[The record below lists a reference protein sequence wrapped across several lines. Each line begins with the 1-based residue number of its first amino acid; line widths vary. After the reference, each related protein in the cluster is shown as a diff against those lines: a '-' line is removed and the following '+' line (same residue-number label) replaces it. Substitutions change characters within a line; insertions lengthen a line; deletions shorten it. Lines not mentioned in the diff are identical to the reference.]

1 MTKFIV
7 IDGDRDAPEGPAP
20 RLKSRASLMKWLSKD
35 RGAVVLML
43 IAPADLGGV
52 NRLYG
57 LDTGDALIRD
67 VRRRTARHA
76 PKGALISRFAGG
88 KVAVAVRCSCSS
100 EAATLAKK
108 FRVDAAGD
116 GPDVARNAV
125 RIGAALAP
133 MTGPGGLPAD
143 MIVEAALAS
152 YDDTLDGG
160 ISLIELDRVAEVDG
174 MAMARRALNAIKAGD
189 ARIALQPVVAADG
202 SGRVL
207 FREALM
213 RITDADGAEV
223 SAGRFMPALDRL
235 GMTEEADIAALE
247 LAFAELARDPS
258 LRISINLSGA
268 SIRRTGWP
276 RAFEDL
282 AARMPDCVER
292 LIVEVT
298 EEAALANASETAG
311 LFAMIRARG
320 AALAIDD
327 FGAGR
332 TSFSHLRDFRFD
344 MVKIDGE
351 FIKGID
357 QKPDNKMLVS
367 ALVAI
372 ARQFDMMVIAEHVEN
387 AIEARALRE
396 LEVDG
401 FQGYLFGRPALV
413 WSEGEDVAES
423 VSRA

>member
-7 IDGDRDAPEGPAP
+7 IEGDRGVANREQPKL
-20 RLKSRASLMKWLSKD
+20 RTRATLMKWLGKE
-35 RGAVVLML
+35 RAGVMLML
-43 IAPADLGGV
+43 IAPADLRGV

-67 VRRRTARHA
+67 VRRRTAEHA
-76 PKGALISRFAGG
+76 PKGAMLARFAGG
-88 KVAVAVRCSCSS
+88 KTAVATICGSS
-100 EAATLAKK
+100 AEAATLAKQ
-108 FRVDAAGD
+108 FRIDAAGT

-125 RIGAALAP
+125 RIGAAWAP
-133 MTGPGGLPAD
+133 MTGPRGLPAD
-143 MIVEAALAS
+143 MIVEAALAA

-160 ISLIELDRVAEVDG
+160 ISLIELDRVAETEG
-174 MAMARRALNAIKAGD
+174 LGLARRALGAIRAGE
-189 ARIALQPVVAADG
+189 ARIALQPVVSSDG

-207 FREALM
+207 FREALL
-213 RITDADGAEV
+213 RITEPDGTEIA
-223 SAGRFMPALDRL
+223 AGRFMPALDRL
-235 GMTEEADIAALE
+235 GMTEDADIAALR
-247 LAFAELARDPS
+247 LTFQELARDPAQ
-258 LRISINLSGA
+258 RISVNLSGA

-276 RAFEDL
+276 GVFEEL
-282 AARMPDCVER
+282 ATKAPDCAER

-311 LFAMIRARG
+311 LFTMIRAKG
-320 AALAIDD
+320 ASLAIDD

-344 MVKIDGE
+344 MVKIDGA
-351 FIKGID
+351 FIKRID
-357 QKPDNKMLVS
+357 VKPDNRMLVS

-387 AIEARALRE
+387 AVEARALRA

-413 WSEGEDVAES
+413 WSEGEN
-423 VSRA
+423 VSEIVG